1 MELLARTFYI
11 SRRDRSL
18 SWLEAILRR
27 WYDIFLL
34 LTFWRWLRIIP
45 VTIRIYQADLL
56 NIEPLRWAGSSR
68 RDRKTTII
76 IEYALPHYNSSNV
89 EMQFYSLF

>member
-45 VTIRIYQADLL
+45 VTIRVYQADLL
-56 NIEPLRWAGSSR
+56 NIEPLRSQLNHDFAVSFAEEITVMVVF
-68 RDRKTTII
+68 K
-76 IEYALPHYNSSNV
+76 
-89 EMQFYSLF
+89 